1 MTQKQTS
8 LHLFV
13 KDLRSSLQG
22 ILWFDIKETLRNWI
36 DGNGCWLSRVDPI
49 LLSPTESYWVLLSPT
64 VLHITRMGLCMLLL
78 LQRFSFTLP
87 GPHLSRCFAW
97 WTRSPHVSPAPNTLA
112 ASFSC
117 RKHLIV
123 AHTNHGTLL
132 CDEDL
137 APIDQNQKNGM
148 QQAHAM
154 LHDLDSVI
162 ISIQGLFQS
171 STSICPPCFYVVL
184 CSSSYQFR
192 CLFWSLCWMNEYI
205 YRYNIYLFTYLFII
219 IYFHKCSTTWYC
231 MVLYL
236 RQYHTISYRFN
247 HFTSPPWD
255 SFGLAPPRQLRGR
268 HRTGHRAHGAIA
280 AAQAECWRSLGA
292 TRYYRK
298 VLKSSEKFWKMRKNT
313 WWSWGILMFE
323 YVRCNICEQFLPVIV
338 SVMWDLSKSL
348 DLKPSPTVK
357 ISLRFGHAAGLALL
371 IDLKVWHQL
380 YTKKD
385 NDPTKFSWVHHHNVT
400 QWHHTPGFSEVYDAA
415 ATPLPGDS
423 ISACRTWHQHCLGA
437 KDMVKFALV
446 WFGDHSHLE
455 AGTVTETG
463 QM

>member
-64 VLHITRMGLCMLLL
+64 ESYCTTHHTHGTLHASTASTLQFHIAGPSPFSVLCLVDSKSTC
-78 LQRFSFTLP
+78 FT
-87 GPHLSRCFAW
+87 S
-97 WTRSPHVSPAPNTLA
+97 TNTLA

-205 YRYNIYLFTYLFII
+205 YIIFIYLPIYL
-219 IYFHKCSTTWYC
+219 
-231 MVLYL
+231 
-236 RQYHTISYRFN
+236 
-247 HFTSPPWD
+247 
-255 SFGLAPPRQLRGR
+255 
-268 HRTGHRAHGAIA
+268 
-280 AAQAECWRSLGA
+280 
-292 TRYYRK
+292 
-298 VLKSSEKFWKMRKNT
+298 
-313 WWSWGILMFE
+313 
-323 YVRCNICEQFLPVIV
+323 
-338 SVMWDLSKSL
+338 
-348 DLKPSPTVK
+348 
-357 ISLRFGHAAGLALL
+357 
-371 IDLKVWHQL
+371 
-380 YTKKD
+380 
-385 NDPTKFSWVHHHNVT
+385 
-400 QWHHTPGFSEVYDAA
+400 
-415 ATPLPGDS
+415 
-423 ISACRTWHQHCLGA
+423 
-437 KDMVKFALV
+437 
-446 WFGDHSHLE
+446 
-455 AGTVTETG
+455 
-463 QM
+463 